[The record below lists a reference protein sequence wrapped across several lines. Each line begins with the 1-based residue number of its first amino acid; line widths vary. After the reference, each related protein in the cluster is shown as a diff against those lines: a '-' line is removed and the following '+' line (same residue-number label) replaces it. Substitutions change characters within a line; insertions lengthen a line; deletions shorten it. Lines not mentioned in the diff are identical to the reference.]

1 MNTVKHLGKFLQ
13 DEMRQRDMSNF
24 AFAEFIGVSH
34 TTINR
39 FVDFGVE
46 DVGYPSLDFL
56 IKLAR
61 ATEKDMRYI
70 ITLVAPDDVLWSTDP
85 TPEDVQ
91 LSQKIAHLD
100 ESYRKIVEYV
110 VSVGLNKG

>member
-1 MNTVKHLGKFLQ
+1 M
-13 DEMRQRDMSNF
+13 DQRKMSNM
-24 AFAEFIGVSH
+24 AFADFVDVSH
-34 TTINR
+34 TTINK

-70 ITLVAPDDVLWSTDP
+70 ITLVVPDDVLWSTDP

-91 LSQKIAHLD
+91 LSQQIAHLD
-100 ESYRKIVEYV
+100 DKYRKIVEYV
-110 VSVGLNKG
+110 VSVGLDKER